1 VEKKSVEQVR
11 RVEVIAELVGVQ
23 GNLIVA
29 QDDLVIASLR
39 PKARSIPGKKYV
51 ALPDQNKEDPR
62 KVTEA
67 FINEILE
74 EKDCTRTLVRRVDG
88 VGKETARVI
97 CEKAKKKKTST
108 FALAVKQELDTILG
122 RTSEPIGAYDP
133 TSSAFFF
140 PVDGMEEY
148 ASFSEALDR
157 WLQHQ
162 EEKRQ
167 ADEGMHEIRAAA
179 KRAIAKTNKTIARLE
194 EWLENAESAEK
205 LQYDADLLMIYH
217 REVPRKT
224 KEVTLTD
231 PATNEHVKIAL
242 DPSQSGLEN
251 AQALYE
257 RAKRLRRG
265 RVLVRRKLKRL
276 KDEIRLLEDGLGR
289 VEEGVSM
296 SDRAAALLPSHPMK
310 KKNQTATAF
319 RIYSIGGYTVR
330 VGKNARQNDE
340 LLREAKPN
348 DLWLH
353 ARGVAGSHVVVSRQ
367 DKGAISDEVVAAAAR
382 LAARHSKARHEKHV
396 PVVITEVKHVRKP
409 KGAPDGLVI
418 VQQEDTL
425 VVDLSV
431 AEEE

>member
-1 VEKKSVEQVR
+1 
-11 RVEVIAELVGVQ
+11 
-23 GNLIVA
+23 
-29 QDDLVIASLR
+29 
-39 PKARSIPGKKYV
+39 
-51 ALPDQNKEDPR
+51 
-62 KVTEA
+62 
-67 FINEILE
+67 
-74 EKDCTRTLVRRVDG
+74 
-88 VGKETARVI
+88 
-97 CEKAKKKKTST
+97 
-108 FALAVKQELDTILG
+108 
-122 RTSEPIGAYDP
+122 
-133 TSSAFFF
+133 
-140 PVDGMEEY
+140 
-148 ASFSEALDR
+148 
-157 WLQHQ
+157 
-162 EEKRQ
+162 
-167 ADEGMHEIRAAA
+167 MHEIRAAA

-242 DPSQSGLEN
+242 DPSRSGLEN